1 MKKRNICSYVE
12 QEEVLNKP
20 WLSTEDLLKI
30 IPLGITAVN
39 NFRKELC
46 EEMEAKNEFYFKT
59 KPILVPTKKVIKK
72 LNIDVN
78 YIRTEANKIKNIE
91 RRKK

>member
-1 MKKRNICSYVE
+1 MKKREVSNYIE

-39 NFRKELC
+39 NFRKKLC
-46 EEMEAKNEFYFKT
+46 EEMEENNEFYFKT

-78 YIRTEANKIKNIE
+78 YIRNEANKI
-91 RRKK
+91 RKIRG